1 MYSLQLY
8 LLSALFGLFL
18 NLGTDPSNAPR
29 PAWCA
34 PTPNHPLL
42 SFLTMADP
50 GCNAACQYNKAHP
63 PKPHPPGTISFT
75 DWAPS
80 TETCSGN
87 VCSSNDNSVPLI
99 QLDGAQFGPNTY
111 AEFEVYSRASGAQ
124 LFSALAPVD
133 NLGYTG
139 IQTHLRDCSQVLPD
153 AAMNNAYAKAYDS
166 QASDW
171 GKKLIWHRMYRSGFV
186 VGDALRICLVVAWQE
201 AEGTI

>member
-8 LLSALFGLFL
+8 LLSVLLGFFL
-18 NLGTDPSNAPR
+18 NLCQVQATPLERRGKHPSSNP
-29 PAWCA
+29 PL
-34 PTPNHPLL
+34 HPV
-42 SFLTMADP
+42 TKPDP

-80 TETCSGN
+80 TETCSGD

-124 LFSALAPVD
+124 LFNALAPVD

-139 IQTHLRDCSQVLPD
+139 VQTHLRDCSRVAD
-153 AAMNNAYAKAYDS
+153 AAQNNAYARAYDS
-166 QASDW
+166 RASAW
-171 GKKLIWHRMYRSGFV
+171 GKEIDLSTGCTDPV
-186 VGDALRICLVVAWQE
+186 L
-201 AEGTI
+201 